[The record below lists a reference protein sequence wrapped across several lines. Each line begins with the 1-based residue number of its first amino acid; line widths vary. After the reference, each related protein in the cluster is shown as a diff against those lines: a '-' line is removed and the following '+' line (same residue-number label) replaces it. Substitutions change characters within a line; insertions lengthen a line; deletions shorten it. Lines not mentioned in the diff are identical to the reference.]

1 MPLFSG
7 ESLGEF
13 LGIELFECALGILV
27 WSCHAANLL
36 FFLSAHIPTPSNET
50 LQAICPTLIL
60 VGGKRKA
67 LLGVGGRGL
76 DETEAENRGLSATG
90 NKIAAF
96 GGLASSV

>member
-1 MPLFSG
+1 
-7 ESLGEF
+7 
-13 LGIELFECALGILV
+13 
-27 WSCHAANLL
+27 LL